1 MRSPGTKPRTN
12 GSVGPPF
19 DVWLQHVKRS
29 DFLFQAVVGGLSVPP
44 SPYGLQFVSIVRRPA
59 ARFRSA
65 WSWYDHPARLTAAAG
80 SMSTVCLLVFD
91 RSCRVLPRIDGV
103 VSLSSFVAVMKSH
116 SSPCVE
122 RFHKGA
128 TTTNSDHVHAEKG
141 SSSVANAEL
150 LSWLHFISGGEPR
163 KLFKHRTGLDATA
176 EELVGL
182 PTDDPLFK
190 GLYEQLLLDV
200 ASARVLLLVCDR
212 FDESML
218 VLGKILGLSGMDSL
232 VYLKQKHQHSLEHLS
247 DSSMRD
253 LDSLQPF
260 DRGVY
265 NAACTMLDHYIA
277 YFYGDHTGSSNFT
290 ADLIQYKGKLAAVE
304 RECSYNSS
312 SYNSSLVRSSRSE
325 LLCNALRLDNK
336 ERVQAFWKHRTMTT

>member
-1 MRSPGTKPRTN
+1 MHNPGTKPRTN
-12 GSVGPPF
+12 DSVGPPF

-29 DFLFQAVVGGLSVPP
+29 DFLFQTVVGGLSPP

-65 WSWYDHPARLTAAAG
+65 WSWYKHSTRLTAGVG
-80 SMSTVCLLVFD
+80 SMSTMNLPTFD
-91 RSCRVLPRIDGV
+91 RWCSALPRIRSTVDGL
-103 VSLSSFVAVMKSH
+103 VSLTSFVVTMKSH
-116 SSPCVE
+116 ASPCLE
-122 RFHKGA
+122 RFHKES
-128 TTTNSDHVHAEKG
+128 TPTSSDDVPAVNER
-141 SSSVANAEL
+141 SSAARAEL
-150 LSWLHFISGGEPR
+150 LSLLHSISGGEPR

-182 PTDDPLFK
+182 PADDPLFR
-190 GLYEQLLLDV
+190 GRYEQLLLDV
-200 ASARVLLLVCDR
+200 AKARVLLLVCDR

-265 NAACTMLDHYIA
+265 NAACTMLDLYIS
-277 YFYGDHTGSSNFT
+277 YFYGDHTGSNFT
-290 ADLIQYKGKLAAVE
+290 ADLIRYKGKLAAVE
-304 RECSYNSS
+304 RECNSS
-312 SYNSSLVRSSRSE
+312 HTRSSRSE

-336 ERVQAFWKHRTMTT
+336 ERVQAFWKHRAMA

>member
-1 MRSPGTKPRTN
+1 MHNPGTKPRTN

-29 DFLFQAVVGGLSVPP
+29 DFLFQAVVGGLSPP

-65 WSWYDHPARLTAAAG
+65 WSWYKHPTRLTAGVG
-80 SMSTVCLLVFD
+80 SMSTMSLPAFD
-91 RSCRVLPRIDGV
+91 QWCSALPRIGLTVNGV
-103 VSLSSFVAVMKSH
+103 VSLSSFVATMKSH
-116 SSPCVE
+116 ASPCLE
-122 RFHKGA
+122 RFHRDS
-128 TTTNSDHVHAEKG
+128 TPTSSDDVPAVNET
-141 SSSVANAEL
+141 SSVASAEL
-150 LSWLHFISGGEPR
+150 LSLLHSISGGEPR

-182 PTDDPLFK
+182 PADDTLFR
-190 GLYEQLLLDV
+190 GRYEQLLLDV
-200 ASARVLLLVCDR
+200 AEARVLLLVCDR

-265 NAACTMLDHYIA
+265 NAACTMLDLYIS
-277 YFYGDHTGSSNFT
+277 YFYGDHTGSNFN

-304 RECSYNSS
+304 RECNSS
-312 SYNSSLVRSSRSE
+312 HTRSSRSE

-336 ERVQAFWKHRTMTT
+336 ERVQAFWKHRAMAEGRLR